1 MDTRKLICNEIK
13 KMSTEEIEHSIETLK
28 EIITEREHYRGVCFR
43 NPALKQENAF
53 NHYSEVKIGSVYISY
68 HSDYREYGQFCGF
81 TSTILFDDEVTTLR
95 KIKTILDELQNYKP
109 MGNI

>member
-53 NHYSEVKIGSVYISY
+53 NHYSEVKIGSVNISY
-68 HSDYREYGQFCGF
+68 QSDYYEHVQFCIF
-81 TSTILFDDEVTTLR
+81 TSTVWFNDEVTTLR
-95 KIKTILDELQNYKP
+95 KIKTVLDELQNFTA
-109 MGNI
+109 NE